1 MTSFKMRQLIDDQLA
16 SINYKSIE
24 KQKQMSVHIQ
34 PTDDDNEFLVNGK
47 PVRRDMDGT
56 WKETA
61 ELTPTELRYFAEYMN
76 LINHQEL
83 GGITATYTI

>member
-1 MTSFKMRQLIDDQLA
+1 MNSVKMRQLIDDQLA
-16 SINYKSIE
+16 SINYKSLE
-24 KQKQMSVHIQ
+24 KQKHMSVHIK
-34 PTDDDNEFLVNGK
+34 PTDDDNEFLVNDK
-47 PVRRDMDGT
+47 IVRRDMDGI

-76 LINHQEL
+76 LINYQEL

>member
-1 MTSFKMRQLIDDQLA
+1 MNSLKMRQLIDDQLA
-16 SINYKSIE
+16 GINYKSIE
-24 KQKQMSVHIQ
+24 KQQQMSVHIQ

-47 PVRRDMDGT
+47 TVRRDMDGI

-76 LINHQEL
+76 LINYQEL